1 MAAPGS
7 PPALPAGQGA
17 RTVCAAALGAEAA
30 GAILGEGTARSSW
43 AKGVEKGEETSSSP
57 TPLREGWR
65 CVCAREP
72 GAPALEL
79 DGWMDGWID
88 SIY

>member
-17 RTVCAAALGAEAA
+17 RTACAAALGAEAA

-43 AKGVEKGEETSSSP
+43 ALERGGERRGDVVSHPAPGGLEVC
-57 TPLREGWR
+57 LRENR
-65 CVCAREP
+65 
-72 GAPALEL
+72 APRLWSL
-79 DGWMDGWID
+79 ID
-88 SIY
+88 RPID